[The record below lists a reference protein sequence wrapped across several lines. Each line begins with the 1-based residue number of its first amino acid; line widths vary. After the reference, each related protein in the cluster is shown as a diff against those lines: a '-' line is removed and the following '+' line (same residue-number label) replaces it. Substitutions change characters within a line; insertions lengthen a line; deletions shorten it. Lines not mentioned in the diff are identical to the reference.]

1 MQMNKVQPLPY
12 IKINS
17 NRSNLIFTSKCK
29 RLNSKILGRQ
39 MCKSEDTI
47 KNVKHIIQSL
57 RKYLQIIYLIS

>member
-1 MQMNKVQPLPY
+1 MQMNKVRPLPY

-29 RLNSKILGRQ
+29 RLNSKILGRP
-39 MCKSEDTI
+39 EDTI